1 MNTNASHDL
10 PAAPIRSDDTSPPD
24 MPVYDA
30 SKWWRLFNGVG
41 AWFGRLLNPVVGLQ
55 QTGGTFGTMP
65 QNDSGVPFNDTR
77 AMQIAAVWSCVRLL
91 SEATATLP
99 LPLYQREANGGRIRA
114 TNHPAY
120 ALMAD
125 APNPYMTALEF
136 REAMTAQLA
145 LYGNAYAHIVRNG
158 AGTPFALF
166 PLRADRMEVLRLPD
180 GSVTYVYNVDV
191 QSTWVD
197 AAGQYMS
204 NNIVNAQKVVLA
216 SETVFHIKGFGTDG
230 YVGYSP
236 LAFAANTLGLTVASE
251 RYASKFFASG
261 GKPSGVLML
270 DRVLT
275 KQQRADIRA
284 SFAGMAQAELGSMW
298 VLEASMKYQ
307 PISIA
312 PGEAQLLDSRHF
324 SVIEIARYFRVPPHL
339 IFDMERSTT
348 WGAGLE
354 QQNMAFL
361 QYSLMPYLKRWE
373 LACDKYLLPE
383 NDRQTYYFEH
393 LIDSLMRADSAG
405 RADLFTKYAN
415 NGIMTRNEIRRAE
428 NLEALEG
435 GDTLTVLSNLV
446 PLEKVGTFTPAG
458 VMAPASNGS
467 ALA

>member
-1 MNTNASHDL
+1 
-10 PAAPIRSDDTSPPD
+10 
-24 MPVYDA
+24 
-30 SKWWRLFNGVG
+30 
-41 AWFGRLLNPVVGLQ
+41 
-55 QTGGTFGTMP
+55 MP
-65 QNDSGVPFNDTR
+65 QNDSGVTFNDTR

-91 SEATATLP
+91 AEATATLP
-99 LPLYQREANGGRIRA
+99 LPLYKRESNGGRIRA
-114 TNHPAY
+114 TDHPAY

-125 APNPYMTALEF
+125 APNAYMTALEF
-136 REAMTAQLA
+136 REAMLAQIA

-166 PLRADRMEVLRLPD
+166 PLRADRMEVIRLPD
-180 GSVTYVYNVDV
+180 GSSAYVYNVDA
-191 QSTWVD
+191 QSTFID
-197 AAGQYMS
+197 AAGLYQT

-216 SETVFHIKGFGTDG
+216 ADSVFHIKGFGTDG

-236 LAFAANTLGLTVASE
+236 LAFAANTLGLTVAAE
-251 RYASKFFASG
+251 RYASKFFAGG

-275 KQQRADIRA
+275 KQQRSDIRA
-284 SFAGMAQAELGSMW
+284 SFAGMAQTELGSMF

-324 SVIEIARYFRVPPHL
+324 EVLEIARYFRVPPHL

-373 LACDKYLLPE
+373 
-383 NDRQTYYFEH
+383 
-393 LIDSLMRADSAG
+393 
-405 RADLFTKYAN
+405 
-415 NGIMTRNEIRRAE
+415 
-428 NLEALEG
+428 
-435 GDTLTVLSNLV
+435 
-446 PLEKVGTFTPAG
+446 
-458 VMAPASNGS
+458 
-467 ALA
+467 